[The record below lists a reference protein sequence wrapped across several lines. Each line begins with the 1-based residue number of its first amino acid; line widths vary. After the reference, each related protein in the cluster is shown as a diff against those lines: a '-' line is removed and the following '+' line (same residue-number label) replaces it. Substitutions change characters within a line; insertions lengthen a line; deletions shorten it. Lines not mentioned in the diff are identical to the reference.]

1 MDMRSQAD
9 SRTID
14 SVLMEITA
22 RLRDIENK
30 MHQQEQ
36 MLEEAVALMVNL
48 RPLRH
53 EITIIEQKLT
63 HECTTLHLSFSA
75 LEDQLKQHTGITI
88 PPGLTPPTTG
98 DSTNLAADRVIA
110 TVPLTTGACSQPTT
124 GAGIVQLTMGAGS
137 RQPTTGAGIGQ
148 PTLGAGI
155 GQPTKGAGMEPPT
168 TGVGDAQ
175 ATTGEGMALHSNQ
188 QKLTTLMNAPG
199 SGGGHMDM
207 QPDKNYAAV
216 CGAVPCAANGE
227 IAGPHKQ
234 NITEKP
240 LHPKHNIAA
249 IATATGTTGD
259 TSLDCNAPHAFS
271 KPTISMWGGGCTH
284 TTSTST
290 SGIRMT
296 DFS

>member
-63 HECTTLHLSFSA
+63 HECTKLHLSFSA

-110 TVPLTTGACSQPTT
+110 TVPLTTGACS
-124 GAGIVQLTMGAGS
+124 
-137 RQPTTGAGIGQ
+137 QPTTGAGIGQ

-207 QPDKNYAAV
+207 QPDKISAAV
-216 CGAVPCAANGE
+216 CGADPCAASGE

-290 SGIRMT
+290 SGLRMT